1 MINIDDFEIFK
12 NNLSTLKET
21 SIDNHDGVDSYMTE
35 SVLEV
40 INFDKVKDEYIKG
53 MRLHEVP
60 KSNDVLYIGQDGELT
75 FIEFK
80 NGQMIKD
87 KIFNVRLK
95 IFDSLLIFTDI
106 IGQGVNFTRTNMKY
120 ILVYNEEKNS
130 PEITKTTVRSSS
142 SRDEIAKKLIEQ
154 KGKGKFIRFNLE
166 RFKNLYFN
174 DISTY
179 TKHEFEKNFVD
190 KHVIN
195 A

>member
-21 SIDNHDGVDSYMTE
+21 SIDNHDGVDFYMTE

-40 INFDKVKDEYIKG
+40 INFDKVKDEYIKD
-53 MRLHEVP
+53 MRLYEVP
-60 KSNDVLYIGQDGELT
+60 KSNDVLYIGQDGEIT

-80 NGQMIKD
+80 NGQMIRD

-120 ILVYNEEKNS
+120 ILVYNEEKNL
-130 PEITKTTVRSSS
+130 PEINKTTIRNSS

-154 KGKGKFIRFNLE
+154 KGKGKFIKFNLE

-174 DISTY
+174 DIYTY
-179 TKHEFEKNFVD
+179 TKEEFEKNFVD
-190 KHVIN
+190 KHVNN

>member
-21 SIDNHDGVDSYMTE
+21 SIDNHDGVDFYMTE

-40 INFDKVKDEYIKG
+40 INFDKVKDEYIKD
-53 MRLHEVP
+53 MKLYEVP
-60 KSNDVLYIGQDGELT
+60 KSNDVLYIGQDGEIT

-80 NGQMIKD
+80 NGQMIRD

-106 IGQGVNFTRTNMKY
+106 IGQGINYTRTNMKY
-120 ILVYNEEKNS
+120 ILVYNEEKNL
-130 PEITKTTVRSSS
+130 PEITKTTIRNSN

-154 KGKGKFIRFNLE
+154 KGKGKFIKFNLE

-174 DISTY
+174 DIYTY
-179 TKHEFEKNFVD
+179 TKEEFEKNFVD